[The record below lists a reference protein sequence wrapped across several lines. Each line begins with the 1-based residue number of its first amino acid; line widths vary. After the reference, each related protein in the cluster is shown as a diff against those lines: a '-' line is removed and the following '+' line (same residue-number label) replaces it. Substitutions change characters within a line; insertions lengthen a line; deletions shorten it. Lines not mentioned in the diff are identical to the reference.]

1 MKGTKHG
8 LVIFPPK
15 KTLIWRRH
23 CLIDQ
28 SCCSMTSK
36 RFLESSSGMKF
47 FQPSDLLTN
56 QRCVCIRSI
65 NQSNRFISARL
76 LFLFCS
82 RVFISRSYE
91 NRSNDQK
98 IVFMWKTSHFPSFSK
113 TSLKGNSVMGY
124 FFISPLLCNRKVAPG
139 HNMVCVFFSFSFCL
153 PVVPCGLLR
162 CYSGHNRP
170 FRSSLGPVFQN
181 EGKCSAFDMKII
193 FHSHANKTHFHEKG
207 CAPSLILKV
216 RGFGTRKWPIV
227 LSVDIGNQFLCWH
240 FVLLSRKLLHWN
252 IHTLISLLHWL
263 SSIFYLKKCCW
274 RRKFFLNLDHVRDD
288 GVIIASRLVVSRSK
302 ILHFTLLQ

>member
-23 CLIDQ
+23 CSIDQ

-47 FQPSDLLTN
+47 FQPSVLLTN

-113 TSLKGNSVMGY
+113 TSLKDNSVMGY
-124 FFISPLLCNRKVAPG
+124 FFINPLLCNRKVAPG
-139 HNMVCVFFSFSFCL
+139 HNMVCVFFFLFLFVFLSYLAGYSAVTLNTIDHFGVPPGLCFKTRVSAQPLIWKSFFILMQIKLIFARKVVHLASFWKWGVLELGSGLSFC
-153 PVVPCGLLR
+153 
-162 CYSGHNRP
+162 
-170 FRSSLGPVFQN
+170 Q
-181 EGKCSAFDMKII
+181 
-193 FHSHANKTHFHEKG
+193 
-207 CAPSLILKV
+207 
-216 RGFGTRKWPIV
+216 
-227 LSVDIGNQFLCWH
+227 
-240 FVLLSRKLLHWN
+240 
-252 IHTLISLLHWL
+252 
-263 SSIFYLKKCCW
+263 
-274 RRKFFLNLDHVRDD
+274 
-288 GVIIASRLVVSRSK
+288 
-302 ILHFTLLQ
+302 

>member
-1 MKGTKHG
+1 
-8 LVIFPPK
+8 
-15 KTLIWRRH
+15 
-23 CLIDQ
+23 
-28 SCCSMTSK
+28 
-36 RFLESSSGMKF
+36 
-47 FQPSDLLTN
+47 
-56 QRCVCIRSI
+56 
-65 NQSNRFISARL
+65 
-76 LFLFCS
+76 
-82 RVFISRSYE
+82 
-91 NRSNDQK
+91 
-98 IVFMWKTSHFPSFSK
+98 MWKTSHFPSFSK
-113 TSLKGNSVMGY
+113 TSLKDNSVMGY
-124 FFISPLLCNRKVAPG
+124 FFINPLLCNREVAPG
-139 HNMVCVFFSFSFCL
+139 HNMVCVFFSFHFCL

-162 CYSGHNRP
+162 CCSEHNRP
-170 FRSSLGPVFQN
+170 YPISLGPLFQN
-181 EGKCSAFDMKII
+181 EGKCSAFDMEII